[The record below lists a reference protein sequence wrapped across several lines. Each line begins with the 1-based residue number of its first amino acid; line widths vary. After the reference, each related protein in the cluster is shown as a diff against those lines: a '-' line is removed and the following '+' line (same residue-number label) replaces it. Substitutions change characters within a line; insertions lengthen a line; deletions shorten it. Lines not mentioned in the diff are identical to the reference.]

1 MKVKY
6 ELIYNDGEARC
17 GLLHTN
23 RGRYETPMFMPV
35 GTQATVKML
44 TKEELKAC
52 GSAIVLS
59 NTYHLWLRP
68 GEDVVAAAGGLHKF
82 MNYDGPMLTDSG
94 GFQVFSLADNRKIEE
109 EGVHFKS
116 HIDGSSLFLSP
127 EKSMDIQQKLGAD
140 IAMCFD
146 ECPAYPSTY
155 EYMKNSV
162 DRTLRWAKRC
172 KDVHNREDQSLFG
185 IIQGG
190 EYEDLR
196 RYSALETVKMNFD
209 GYAIGGTSVG
219 EGKDVMYKMIDY
231 AIAFLPEDKPRYL
244 MGVGDPLDI
253 LEGVERGIDMF
264 DCVMPT
270 RIARHGNAF
279 SRYGRMNL
287 RNAKYKLD
295 FTALEDNCD
304 CYTCK
309 NYTRSYIRHLLV
321 ANETLAGRLLSI
333 HNIRFL
339 IKLTEDI
346 RESIKNKTFSTFK
359 ENFIKQYEGK

>member
-1 MKVKY
+1 MV
-6 ELIYNDGEARC
+6 
-17 GLLHTN
+17 
-23 RGRYETPMFMPV
+23 
-35 GTQATVKML
+35 
-44 TKEELKAC
+44 
-52 GSAIVLS
+52 
-59 NTYHLWLRP
+59 
-68 GEDVVAAAGGLHKF
+68 
-82 MNYDGPMLTDSG
+82 
-94 GFQVFSLADNRKIEE
+94 
-109 EGVHFKS
+109 VHFSYHQKINGYS
-116 HIDGSSLFLSP
+116 T
-127 EKSMDIQQKLGAD
+127 KLGAD

-295 FTALEDNCD
+295 FTALEDN
-304 CYTCK
+304 
-309 NYTRSYIRHLLV
+309 
-321 ANETLAGRLLSI
+321 
-333 HNIRFL
+333 
-339 IKLTEDI
+339 
-346 RESIKNKTFSTFK
+346 
-359 ENFIKQYEGK
+359 